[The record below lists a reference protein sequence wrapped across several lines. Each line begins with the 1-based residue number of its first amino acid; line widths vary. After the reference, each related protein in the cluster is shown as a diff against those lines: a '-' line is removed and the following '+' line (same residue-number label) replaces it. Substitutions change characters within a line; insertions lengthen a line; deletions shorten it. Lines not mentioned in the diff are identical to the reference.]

1 MSSVEQIRPTGRTN
15 LETYKMFAVSL
26 SIDMYEAK
34 IVNRKKSLKVSEV
47 LKYETPLLTGLYSQI
62 RAVGETY
69 DCRWCARSF
78 SKPYN
83 LTIHER
89 CHMTSLHFC
98 DTCGKCFRSK
108 ENMRAH
114 K

>member
-1 MSSVEQIRPTGRTN
+1 
-15 LETYKMFAVSL
+15 MFAVSL
-26 SIDMYEAK
+26 SIDMYEK
-34 IVNRKKSLKVSEV
+34 KTGNRKKSLKVKEFS
-47 LKYETPLLTGLYSQI
+47 LKIFAGLSTERTLQI

-89 CHMTSLHFC
+89 CHMSNLHFC

>member
-1 MSSVEQIRPTGRTN
+1 
-15 LETYKMFAVSL
+15 MFAVSL
-26 SIDMYEAK
+26 SIDMYEK
-34 IVNRKKSLKVSEV
+34 KTGNRKKSLKVKEFS
-47 LKYETPLLTGLYSQI
+47 LKIFAGFSTERTLQI

-89 CHMTSLHFC
+89 CHMSNLHFC